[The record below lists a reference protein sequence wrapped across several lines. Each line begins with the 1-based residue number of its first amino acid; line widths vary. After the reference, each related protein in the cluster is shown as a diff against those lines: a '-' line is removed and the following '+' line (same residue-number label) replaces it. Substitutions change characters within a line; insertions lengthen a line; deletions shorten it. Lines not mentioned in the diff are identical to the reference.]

1 MGRVKCFLQ
10 LASIIS
16 LKACLFWSK
25 LLYIC
30 AVSKVDEMEDLQG
43 CFVVSAI
50 VMVFTFCRDAII
62 VSVLDSVTSVFA
74 GLVIFS
80 IIGYMAEVLEQPIE
94 KVATEG
100 KLIQVITE
108 GKLFQVIT
116 KLIQVINEG
125 KLIQVITKGKLIQVI
140 NEGKLIQVINEG
152 KSLKVN

>member
-1 MGRVKCFLQ
+1 M
-10 LASIIS
+10 
-16 LKACLFWSK
+16 
-25 LLYIC
+25 YIC

-50 VMVFTFCRDAII
+50 VMGFTFCRDAII

-100 KLIQVITE
+100 KLIQVI
-108 GKLFQVIT
+108 
-116 KLIQVINEG
+116 NEG